1 MLLNKNMEKRYTT
14 RFTTHFK
21 RYTDMKTFYAKE
33 LFYRSLETY
42 KAVSIDEREQ
52 MINDIKEKMND
63 RFYYTGEE
71 DEYIIASKWFVR
83 LESYIN
89 NQLSKENN

>member
-1 MLLNKNMEKRYTT
+1 MKYTT

-21 RYTDMKTFYAKE
+21 RFTDMKTLHAKE

-71 DEYIIASKWFVR
+71 DHYIIASKWFLR

>member
-1 MLLNKNMEKRYTT
+1 
-14 RFTTHFK
+14 
-21 RYTDMKTFYAKE
+21 MKKFYAKE

-42 KAVSIDEREQ
+42 KSVDTDERREL
-52 MINDIKEKMND
+52 INDIKEKLSD

-71 DEYIIASKWFVR
+71 DEYVIASKWFIR

-89 NQLSKENN
+89 NQLSKEIN

>member
-1 MLLNKNMEKRYTT
+1 
-14 RFTTHFK
+14 
-21 RYTDMKTFYAKE
+21 MKTFYAKE
-33 LFYRSLETY
+33 LFHRSLETY
-42 KAVSIDEREQ
+42 KDANIDGREQ

-71 DEYIIASKWFVR
+71 DEYIIASKWVLR

-89 NQLSKENN
+89 KQLSKENN